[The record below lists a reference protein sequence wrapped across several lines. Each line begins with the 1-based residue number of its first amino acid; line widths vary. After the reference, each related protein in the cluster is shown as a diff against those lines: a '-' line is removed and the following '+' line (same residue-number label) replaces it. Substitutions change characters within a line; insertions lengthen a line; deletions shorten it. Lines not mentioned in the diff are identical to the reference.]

1 MFHGKHKRFLG
12 NNNYAGSTQTPNFY
26 PVSRSQLKTFWQGM
40 HNKLFLRLPSFNYI
54 YFMAKLFSIASPT
67 DKLFQ
72 ALESSKPVNILLVV
86 LIVFLSIQTVE
97 RIAICYQL
105 SSNVNINNK

>member
-1 MFHGKHKRFLG
+1 M
-12 NNNYAGSTQTPNFY
+12 
-26 PVSRSQLKTFWQGM
+26 FWQGM

-54 YFMAKLFSIASPT
+54 YFMAKLFSIALPT

-86 LIVFLSIQTVE
+86 FGRFPFYSDSSKHSDLLSVE
-97 RIAICYQL
+97 FQCKY
-105 SSNVNINNK
+105 K